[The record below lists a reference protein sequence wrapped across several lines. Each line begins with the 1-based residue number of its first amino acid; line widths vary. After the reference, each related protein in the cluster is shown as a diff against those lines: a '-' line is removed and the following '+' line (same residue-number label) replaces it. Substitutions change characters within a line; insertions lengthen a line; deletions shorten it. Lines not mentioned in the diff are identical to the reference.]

1 MTQIPTSAPTD
12 GEQAEGHH
20 ERPLR
25 ARKALIREQHSVK
38 LLSSNDSLRMGIR
51 KSRLMKG
58 VSTRLPKVV
67 G

>member
-1 MTQIPTSAPTD
+1 HRRGCGGKGRCVTQIPTSAPTD

-38 LLSSNDSLRMGIR
+38 LLSSNDSLRILG
-51 KSRLMKG
+51 KG
-58 VSTRLPKVV
+58 LTQ
-67 G
+67 